1 MDGLSS
7 LRKAASIAL
16 LNEFWKLGTGTRSE
30 LSLSASLSPGAG
42 GATVGVSSEK
52 YCFEIPGKAEQVSR
66 GNHDHRALL
75 WWISIGQ
82 EKIEVFHLP
91 GLLRC

>member
-52 YCFEIPGKAEQVSR
+52 CCFEIPGKATDLTRES
-66 GNHDHRALL
+66 
-75 WWISIGQ
+75 
-82 EKIEVFHLP
+82 
-91 GLLRC
+91 